1 MSANH
6 ERSVVSE
13 WRGGLSC
20 EVQAGRFTL
29 LVDEPE
35 SVGGTDLGPQ
45 PTELFLS
52 SIASCFTLALAF
64 SARNRSITVDAIK
77 VTATGVYDG
86 PRFRAVR
93 IDARVACDPAA
104 LDGLIRQAER
114 VCYITNTLKS
124 DLDLII
130 APQLITA

>member
-1 MSANH
+1 MSANR

-29 LVDEPE
+29 VVDEPE
-35 SVGGTDLGPQ
+35 NVGGTDRGPQ

-64 SARNRSITVDAIK
+64 SARNRSVVVDAIN
-77 VTATGVYDG
+77 VTATGIYDG
-86 PRFRAVR
+86 PRFSAVR

-104 LDGLIRQAER
+104 LDGLIRQAQR
-114 VCYITNTLKS
+114 VCYVTNTLKS
-124 DLDLII
+124 DLDIVIAHELIG
-130 APQLITA
+130 T